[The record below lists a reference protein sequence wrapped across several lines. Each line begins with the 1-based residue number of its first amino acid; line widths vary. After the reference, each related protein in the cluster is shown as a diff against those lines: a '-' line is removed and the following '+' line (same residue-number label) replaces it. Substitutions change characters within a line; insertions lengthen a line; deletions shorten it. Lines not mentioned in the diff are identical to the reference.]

1 MIVLKV
7 DMAKGNNYIHRPSEK
22 EIIEIYLRYITR
34 TRVTDKYPAAYVGY
48 LGFGPYASI
57 ENLIEGFK
65 EVQAT
70 HRSYTGV
77 LARHEIVSFDQ
88 GDTLDVLGRQKIVS
102 IAYRFALWYFNQGF
116 QVVFAIHLDTDH
128 LHIHY
133 VLNTV
138 NIFTGNKYHSN
149 KNILKIERK
158 YLEDVVKYLTG
169 RREASVELSDY
180 IDCYD
185 DLVAVDLL
193 ERQRPIPGIHFEEM
207 YGQKIIY

>member
-1 MIVLKV
+1 MIVLNV
-7 DMAKGNNYIHRPSEK
+7 DLAKGNNYEYGPNKK

-34 TRVTDKYPAAYVGY
+34 TRVRDKYPAAYVGY
-48 LGFGPYASI
+48 LGFSPYASV
-57 ENLIEGFK
+57 EKLIEEFK
-65 EVQAT
+65 ELQASY
-70 HRSYTGV
+70 RSYTGI

-88 GDTLDVLGRQKIVS
+88 GDTLDAFGRQKIIS
-102 IAYRFALWYFNQGF
+102 IAYQFALWYFNQGF

-138 NIFTGNKYHSN
+138 NFFTGNKYHSN

-158 YLEDVVKYLTG
+158 YLEDVVRYLTG
-169 RREASVELSDY
+169 RREQAVALADY

-185 DLVAVDLL
+185 DLVDVDLL